1 LNNVFEAAF
10 VIARR
15 DFVATVYTRTFILF
29 LLAPLI
35 MFALAMGVGAV
46 SAQAD
51 REATRDSVAVVADS
65 ATVNAVQQARMR
77 LVAGT
82 SEQSFP
88 ALTAV
93 QPAENVAIQARNLLA
108 DTDAN
113 YSAVLSGTLLR
124 PVLTGP
130 EKVEGSIGRRIQLIV
145 DEARRTEAM
154 QQRGLSVQLLPLERA
169 VTEQAAGNLRS
180 IRHFVARSSQMVI
193 FFITLMLATLL
204 LSNLVEEKSNKVI
217 EVLAAA
223 VPLDAVFL
231 GKLLAMLAMSVVGLV
246 LWGGLIALGSLLALE
261 IMPDWAELPPI
272 APAVGWPVFSV
283 LVILYYSTNYML
295 LGALFLGIGGQANS
309 VREVQTLSMPITFLQ
324 MMVLL
329 LAMTVVGN
337 SGGIWYWLAYIF
349 PLSSPLSMIA
359 LAAQSE
365 LVWPHLVA
373 LAWQAL
379 WVVLIIRLA
388 SHFFRTA
395 VMKSGSSGPLF
406 SFGRRSRARPS
417 E

>member
-1 LNNVFEAAF
+1 MRNVFESAF

-35 MFALAMGVGAV
+35 MFGLAMGVGAV

-51 REATRDSVAVVADS
+51 QEATRDNVAVVTDS
-65 ATVNAVQQARMR
+65 QTLDAIQHSRTR
-77 LVAGT
+77 LVAAT
-82 SEQSFP
+82 SEHSFP

-93 QPAENVAIQARNLLA
+93 QPAENVAVQAQALLA
-108 DTDAN
+108 DTSAN
-113 YSAVLSGTLLR
+113 YSAVLTGTLDQ
-124 PVLTGP
+124 PVLAGP
-130 EKVEGSIGRRIQLIV
+130 EKIEEGIGGRIQLIV
-145 DEARRTEAM
+145 DEARRD
-154 QQRGLSVQLLPLERA
+154 RA
-169 VTEQAAGNLRS
+169 FRQNGVAVDLAPMGRQVTEQAAGNLRS

-193 FFITLMLATLL
+193 FFVTLMLATLL

-223 VPLDAVFL
+223 VPLDSVFL
-231 GKLLAMLAMSVVGLV
+231 GKLMAMLAMSVVGLT
-246 LWGGLIALGSLLALE
+246 LWGVVIAVASMLYVELLPA
-261 IMPDWAELPPI
+261 WAELPPI

-283 LVILYYSTNYML
+283 LAILYYATNYLL

-329 LAMTVVGN
+329 LAMTVVGS
-337 SGGIWYWLAYIF
+337 SGGMWAWIAYIF

-359 LAAQSE
+359 LASQSDV
-365 LVWPHLVA
+365 LWPHLLA

-379 WVVLIIRLA
+379 WVVLIIRMA
-388 SHFFRTA
+388 SHMFRRT
-395 VMKSGSSGPLF
+395 VLKSPASGPVF
-406 SFGRRSRARPS
+406 SFGRRKSA
-417 E
+417 ELK